1 MPKVHQLPVFTPS
14 SNPQSL
20 RVGQQSLAIVNLRG
34 NAKDPAFL
42 EAVQQAL
49 GLALPVQACTTVANQ
64 RLRLVWVGPDDWFV
78 FGPQGEQAALAEA
91 LRSALGQQHAAV
103 TDVSSGYFVVS
114 LAGPTAQDL
123 LAQGCPMDF
132 HPNAFDV
139 DQTATTHFHKVG
151 ITLWR
156 GSDATGF
163 ELLVRRSF
171 IDHFWQLVVAGSSE
185 FGISVELAA

>member
-1 MPKVHQLPVFTPS
+1 
-14 SNPQSL
+14 
-20 RVGQQSLAIVNLRG
+20 
-34 NAKDPAFL
+34 
-42 EAVQQAL
+42 
-49 GLALPVQACTTVANQ
+49 
-64 RLRLVWVGPDDWFV
+64 
-78 FGPQGEQAALAEA
+78 
-91 LRSALGQQHAAV
+91 
-103 TDVSSGYFVVS
+103 
-114 LAGPTAQDL
+114 
-123 LAQGCPMDF
+123 MDF

-139 DQTATTHFHKVG
+139 DQAATTHFHKVG

>member
-139 DQTATTHFHKVG
+139 DQAATTHFHKVG

-163 ELLVRRSF
+163 ELLVRRSL
-171 IDHFWQLVVAGSSE
+171 IDDFWQLVVAGSSE

>member
-1 MPKVHQLPVFTPS
+1 
-14 SNPQSL
+14 
-20 RVGQQSLAIVNLRG
+20 VGQQSLAIVNLRG

-139 DQTATTHFHKVG
+139 DQAATTHFHKVG

>member
-1 MPKVHQLPVFTPS
+1 MPKVHQLPVLAPS
-14 SNPQSL
+14 ANPQSL

-34 NAKDPAFL
+34 NAQDPAFL
-42 EAVQQAL
+42 LAVQQAL
-49 GLALPVQACTTVANQ
+49 GVALPVKACTTAANQ
-64 RLRLVWVGPDDWFV
+64 RLRVVWVGPDDWFV

-114 LAGPTAQDL
+114 LAGLSARDL

-132 HPNAFDV
+132 HPNAFHV
-139 DQTATTHFHKVG
+139 DQAATTHFHKVG
-151 ITLWR
+151 ITVWKS
-156 GSDATGF
+156 GDASRF

-171 IDHFWQLVVAGSSE
+171 IDHFWQLVVAGSRE
-185 FGISVELAA
+185 FGISDELAS

>member
-1 MPKVHQLPVFTPS
+1 MPKVHQLPVLAPS
-14 SNPQSL
+14 ANPQSL

-34 NAKDPAFL
+34 NAQDPAFL
-42 EAVQQAL
+42 LAVQQAL
-49 GLALPVQACTTVANQ
+49 GVALPVQACTTLANQ
-64 RLRLVWVGPDDWFV
+64 RLRVVWVGPDDWFV

-132 HPNAFDV
+132 HPNAFHV
-139 DQTATTHFHKVG
+139 DQAATTHFHKVG

-156 GSDATGF
+156 TADASGF

-171 IDHFWQLVVAGSSE
+171 IDHFWQLVVAGSRE
-185 FGISVELAA
+185 FGISDELAS

>member
-103 TDVSSGYFVVS
+103 TDVSSGYFAVS
-114 LAGPTAQDL
+114 LAGLSARDL

-132 HPNAFDV
+132 HPNAFHV
-139 DQTATTHFHKVG
+139 DQAATTHFHKVG
-151 ITLWR
+151 ITVWKS
-156 GSDATGF
+156 GDASRF

-171 IDHFWQLVVAGSSE
+171 IDHFWQLVVAGSRE
-185 FGISVELAA
+185 FGITETVAA

>member
-42 EAVQQAL
+42 DAVQQAL

-64 RLRLVWVGPDDWFV
+64 RLRLVCVGPDDWFV

-103 TDVSSGYFVVS
+103 TDVSSGYFAVS
-114 LAGPTAQDL
+114 LAGLSARDL

-132 HPNAFDV
+132 HPNAFHV
-139 DQTATTHFHKVG
+139 DQAATTHFHKVG
-151 ITLWR
+151 ITVWKS
-156 GSDATGF
+156 GDASRF

-171 IDHFWQLVVAGSSE
+171 IDHFWQLVVAGSRE
-185 FGISVELAA
+185 FGISDELAA